1 MGGLGYTMVAL
12 TFFFAIYYNVIIA
25 YAVHY
30 LFAGMT
36 PKAQLPWAVGPRAL
50 GAGEDN
56 PHPKWSSLGN
66 SSVRATCC
74 YEQVLTAFSQSGQ
87 STVRDAYCNLYLIPL
102 FNCFV
107 RLDLFNFDLVN

>member
-30 LFAGMT
+30 LFAGM
-36 PKAQLPWAVGPRAL
+36 ASQLPWAFGPKAL
-50 GAGEDN
+50 NASDPN
-56 PHPKWSSLGN
+56 PHPKWSTLGN

-74 YEQVLTAFSQSGQ
+74 YEQVLDAYSQSNQ
-87 STVRDAYCNLYLIPL
+87 SQVKEGYRNNIYLS
-102 FNCFV
+102 
-107 RLDLFNFDLVN
+107 DLSFKKIFASCI